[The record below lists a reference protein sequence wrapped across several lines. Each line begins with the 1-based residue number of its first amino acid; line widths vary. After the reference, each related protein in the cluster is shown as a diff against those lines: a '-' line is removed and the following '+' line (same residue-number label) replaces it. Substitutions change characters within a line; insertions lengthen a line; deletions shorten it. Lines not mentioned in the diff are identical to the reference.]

1 MKVTS
6 IGIDLAKSI
15 FQLHGVDAHG
25 KALFRK
31 KLSRGQLLPFIAQL
45 NPCLIGME
53 ACGAAS
59 FWAREFKKMGH
70 DVKLIA
76 PQFVKPFV
84 KSNKN
89 DAADA
94 EAICEALLRPNMR
107 FVTPKSI
114 EQQDIQSLHRVRSRQ
129 VAARTALSNELRGLL
144 SEYGVVL
151 PQGITQLRKNLTAM
165 LETAQQQERVTQRG
179 KLLFETMLDELREL
193 DAKIAEMD
201 VRIESI
207 HNGSEASQRLAEIPG
222 VGKLTATAVVA
233 AVGDVK
239 VFKNGR
245 EFSAWIG
252 LVPKQHSSGGK
263 EKLLGISKRGD
274 VYLRTLLIH
283 GARASIRFL
292 DRQADSS
299 RKQWL
304 QKLIERR
311 GMNRAVVAL
320 ANKNARQIWV
330 LLARNEEYRAAA

>member
-6 IGIDLAKSI
+6 IGIDLAKSV
-15 FQLHGVDAHG
+15 FQLHGVNDLG
-25 KALFRK
+25 RCVLRK
-31 KLSRGQLLPFIAQL
+31 KLSRGQLLSFVAQL
-45 NPCLIGME
+45 SPCLIGME
-53 ACGAAS
+53 ACSGAS
-59 FWAREFKKMGH
+59 FWAREFQKLGH
-70 DVKLIA
+70 QVRLIA

-114 EQQDIQSLHRVRSRQ
+114 GQQDVQSLHRVRSRL

-151 PQGITQLRKNLTAM
+151 PQGIAQLRKNLASV
-165 LETAQQQERVTQRG
+165 LETAQQQERVTLVGR
-179 KLLFETMLDELREL
+179 LLFESMLVEIREL
-193 DAKIAEMD
+193 DQKIAEMD
-201 VRIESI
+201 QKVETAHCS
-207 HNGSEASQRLAEIPG
+207 SEACQRLAEIPG

-233 AVGDVK
+233 AVGDAGS
-239 VFKNGR
+239 FKNGR

-263 EKLLGISKRGD
+263 ERLLGISKRGD

-292 DRQADSS
+292 DRQAESS

-311 GMNRAVVAL
+311 GKNRAVVAL

-330 LLARNEEYRAAA
+330 LLARNEEYRAA